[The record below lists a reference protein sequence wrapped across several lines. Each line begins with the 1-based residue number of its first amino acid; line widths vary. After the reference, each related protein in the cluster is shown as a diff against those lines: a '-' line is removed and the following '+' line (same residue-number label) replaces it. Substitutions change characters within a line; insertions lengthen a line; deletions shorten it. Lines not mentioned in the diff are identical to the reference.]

1 MAPESRKLD
10 LASTDA
16 GRWFAVAVGSIAVAG
31 SFALYLA
38 VARIPGLE
46 TLLIPDPKF
55 GWRALI
61 VHVNLAL
68 GVWFSAFT
76 AGLFCLLPGATR
88 VRVTPLA
95 QILAVVGVI
104 AFSAT
109 LFVES
114 AEPVRSNYVPALDHW
129 LFLFG
134 IGLFGAAI
142 GLGFFDPR
150 MIRSTLPS
158 QIPADAQAGLRAAA
172 IAYLAAMAT
181 FGAAW
186 ATQPQGLLP
195 LAYYERVFWGGGH
208 LLQFANVLAMV
219 GAWLFLLSKT
229 LGRPVLKASLS
240 AILATLLLLPCL
252 SGPVVVLADGSPQ
265 VFTELMR
272 WGIFPAVSAF
282 IVLCAHALWRARGSL
297 AKGALRSAAFVG
309 FLTSACMTV
318 AGFILGSLIRDNNT
332 LVPGHYHMSIGA
344 VTAAFM
350 AALIV
355 LLEPLGAPLP
365 TARLRSLAVWQ
376 PLLFGGGQA
385 VMAIGFAIAGVAG
398 AERKAYGSEQVVRS
412 TGEWIGLSI
421 MGLGGVLA
429 SVGGVVFLVLV
440 AKAYLHRRKS
450 AH

>member
-1 MAPESRKLD
+1 MAIETPKTD
-10 LASTDA
+10 PASTDA

-46 TLLIPDPKF
+46 TLLIPDPEF

-76 AGLFCLLPGATR
+76 AGLFCLLPGARR

-95 QILAVVGVI
+95 QVLAVAGVL

-129 LFLFG
+129 LFLLG
-134 IGLFGAAI
+134 IGLFGASVA
-142 GLGFFDPR
+142 LGFLDPR
-150 MIRSTLPS
+150 LMPSAISTRIPS
-158 QIPADAQAGLRAAA
+158 DAQPGLRAAA
-172 IAYLAAMAT
+172 LAYLAAMAT

-186 ATQPQGLLP
+186 ATQPEELLP
-195 LAYYERVFWGGGH
+195 LAYYERLFWGGGH

-219 GAWLFLLSKT
+219 AGWLFLLSRV
-229 LGRPVLKASLS
+229 LGRSVLNPRLS
-240 AILATLLLLPCL
+240 AILMTLLLLPCL
-252 SGPVVVLADGSPQ
+252 SGPVVVLADLSPQ

-272 WGIFPAVSAF
+272 WGIFPVVSVF
-282 IVLCAHALWRARGSL
+282 ILLCVRALRRSRGSL
-297 AKGALRSAAFVG
+297 ARGALRSTAFVG
-309 FLTSACMTV
+309 FATSAGMTV
-318 AGFILGSLIRDNNT
+318 AGFILGALIRDNNT

-350 AALIV
+350 ATLLV
-355 LLEPLGAPLP
+355 LLEPPGI
-365 TARLRSLAVWQ
+365 ARPRSLAVWQ
-376 PLLFGGGQA
+376 PLVFGGGQGI
-385 VMAIGFAIAGVAG
+385 MAIGFAIAGVAG

-421 MGLGGVLA
+421 MGLGGVIA
-429 SVGGVVFLVLV
+429 SVGGVAFLALV
-440 AKAYLHRRKS
+440 AKAYLNRRKP